1 MNARWYWIMG
11 VATVMLV
18 MTCAITLAETV
29 NVPSTVTLDS
39 LSRLYGEVEFDH
51 EMHIDLTEDCAD
63 CHHHTTGTGTTS
75 RECGQ
80 CHSDSRGTE
89 AVACRACH
97 LEQPFSAQN
106 IMEKEQNVD
115 LFHMDKPGL
124 KAVFHL
130 NCLNCHEQE
139 GAPTGCQDCHER
151 TDTGHAFYDSGRYAP
166 AGKTPGSEH

>member
-1 MNARWYWIMG
+1 MNAKWYWIMG
-11 VATVMLV
+11 VSAVLLV
-18 MTCAITLAETV
+18 MTHAITLAETV

-51 EMHIDLTEDCAD
+51 EMHIDLTEDCSD

-75 RECGQ
+75 RECAQ

-89 AVACRACH
+89 VVACRACH
-97 LEQPFSAQN
+97 LDQPFSAQN
-106 IMEKEQNVD
+106 IMEKEQNID

-166 AGKTPGSEH
+166 AGKSPGSEH